1 MGIVFGKHLP
11 PVLLLLI
18 VFSPL
23 LAPDNTTG
31 ELLFG
36 LVIVAIIGKWAWDTR
51 HMGSNWKGTLW
62 FPIGCIILGLIIN
75 FPIILMIIIPI
86 LIILFFFGTN
96 TVPSEFEISWNQFW
110 DSMTEEEADLLWQE
124 ATRSVKY
131 TEPIQED
138 EDNG

>member
-1 MGIVFGKHLP
+1 
-11 PVLLLLI
+11 
-18 VFSPL
+18 
-23 LAPDNTTG
+23 
-31 ELLFG
+31 
-36 LVIVAIIGKWAWDTR
+36 
-51 HMGSNWKGTLW
+51 MGSNWKGTLW

-131 TEPIQED
+131 NEPIQED
-138 EDNG
+138 EDNV